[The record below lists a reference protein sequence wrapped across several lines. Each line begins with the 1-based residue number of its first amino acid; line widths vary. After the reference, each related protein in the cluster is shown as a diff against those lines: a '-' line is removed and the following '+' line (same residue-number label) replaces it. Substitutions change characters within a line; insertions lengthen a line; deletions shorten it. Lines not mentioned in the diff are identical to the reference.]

1 MVPLVNTWLTTVVG
15 YTTRIQL
22 RISFPVHTPFLLQG
36 ELVAVGSTLARD
48 WTLKKLPFYKW
59 ERWAKRAG
67 RKMNA
72 VSTKVLPRFFFLQS
86 AHFPPSTFSQVTPR
100 YVLHS

>member
-1 MVPLVNTWLTTVVG
+1 MCMVPLVNTWLTTVVG

-48 WTLKKLPFYKW
+48 WTLKAAIL
-59 ERWAKRAG
+59 
-67 RKMNA
+67 
-72 VSTKVLPRFFFLQS
+72 
-86 AHFPPSTFSQVTPR
+86 
-100 YVLHS
+100 